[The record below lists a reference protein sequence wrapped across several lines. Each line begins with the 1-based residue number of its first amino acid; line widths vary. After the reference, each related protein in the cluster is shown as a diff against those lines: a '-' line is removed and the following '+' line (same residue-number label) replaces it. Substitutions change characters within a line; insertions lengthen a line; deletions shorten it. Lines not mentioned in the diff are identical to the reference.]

1 MTKLEQLIT
10 NKKEIESQYLNLTYN
25 TKYLTEN
32 LFCLTVLSDNNHPEY
47 GYMTITEQIDKLNEL
62 TSQLSPLAKENL
74 EINKDIV
81 KEMIKEAKDPTI
93 LEFLKTILELS
104 DRILGLNDIINVLIS
119 TNIHQLNVGDKHK
132 GGFALF
138 FSYYNEKYSEKE
150 HTLNVT
156 VTDNIITKIKFR

>member
-1 MTKLEQLIT
+1 MTNLQQLIT

-25 TKYLTEN
+25 VKYLTEN
-32 LFCLTVLSDNNHPEY
+32 VFCLTVLSDNNHPEY
-47 GYMTITEQIDKLNEL
+47 GYMTITEQAEKLSKL
-62 TSQLSPLAKENL
+62 TSQLVPLVKENL
-74 EINKDIV
+74 KINKDIV

-93 LEFLKTILELS
+93 LEFLKTILGLS
-104 DRILGLNDIINVLIS
+104 DRILGLNDIIDVLIS

-132 GGFALF
+132 GGFTLF

-156 VTDNIITKIKFR
+156 VTDNIATKIKFR

>member
-1 MTKLEQLIT
+1 MTNLEQLIT
-10 NKKEIESQYLNLTYN
+10 KHKQLSVEHFDLIHEVRF
-25 TKYLTEN
+25 LTEN
-32 LFCLTVLSDNNHPEY
+32 IYCLTILGDNNHPEY
-47 GYMTITEQIDKLNEL
+47 RYMTITEQIDKLNEL

-74 EINKDIV
+74 EINQAIL

-93 LEFLKTILELS
+93 LEFLKTILKLS
-104 DRILGLNDIINVLIS
+104 DRTLELNETINILIS
-119 TNIHQLNVGDKHK
+119 TNIHKLNVGDKHK